1 MKKNFKYFG
10 ITWIVAFVLFN
21 AVTFLIPNEV
31 FGVTRFDK
39 AVFWIAYALIVIS
52 FVAELITAYK
62 FVKDD
67 SNEKTFLNIPLLQT
81 GYTAIIVSVIVG
93 LAFMIFPVLPAWL
106 GAIVCLII
114 AGYFI
119 IACVK
124 ASAVADVVAEID
136 TKVKTQT
143 AFIRMA
149 TVDAENI
156 MARATTQEIKA
167 QTKKVYESLRYSDP
181 MSTPALNDIEQ
192 EIDNGLKELKKA
204 VMENDDK
211 KVVEISITLLLNIKE
226 RNSKCKMLK

>member
-81 GYTAIIVSVIVG
+81 GYIAIIVSVIVG
-93 LAFMIFPVLPAWL
+93 LAFMIFSVLPAWL

-143 AFIRMA
+143 VFIKA
-149 TVDAENI
+149 LTIDADALVMSVESD
-156 MARATTQEIKA
+156 EIKKEC
-167 QTKKVYESLRYSDP
+167 KKVYETIRYSDP
-181 MSTPALNDIEQ
+181 ISNVELTEDENKISIKFTDFSNAVKNREIEN
-192 EIDNGLKELKKA
+192 ILVLSKELI
-204 VMENDDK
+204 V
-211 KVVEISITLLLNIKE
+211 LLEE
-226 RNSKCKMLK
+226 RNKKCKLLK